1 MKGVSWGVRCL
12 GEEGWCFMG
21 IRCWG
26 GVFTV
31 AAGAGVII
39 SHYPQGRRLCS
50 PVTSGFIELAA
61 LCCLLPAG
69 KIQHFHST
77 ECTCLVASVISVAL
91 HYPFDSDGHF

>member
-1 MKGVSWGVRCL
+1 MFHGVLDVWGRRGGVSWVL
-12 GEEGWCFMG
+12 DV
-21 IRCWG
+21 G

-61 LCCLLPAG
+61 LHCLFSLCVLYCPEEN
-69 KIQHFHST
+69 IPNST
-77 ECTCLVASVISVAL
+77 NIRQVPTV
-91 HYPFDSDGHF
+91 

>member
-1 MKGVSWGVRCL
+1 MFHGVLDVWGRRGGVSWVL
-12 GEEGWCFMG
+12 DV
-21 IRCWG
+21 G

-77 ECTCLVASVISVAL
+77 KCTCLVASVISVAL